1 MRSVNNYSL
10 YSNWSSPVALN
21 LSAITVTAPP
31 TPPRPQTDSPPEG
44 FPTYAYALIGVV
56 LLILLA
62 VLVVMTYLCI
72 SYVRKHCCVDMV
84 GHY

>member
-10 YSNWSSPVALN
+10 YSNWSSPVTVN
-21 LSAITVTAPP
+21 LSDIMVTLPP
-31 TPPRPQTDSPPEG
+31 IPPQPQEQ

-62 VLVVMTYLCI
+62 VLIVMSYLCV
-72 SYVRKHCCVDMV
+72 SNVRKHYCIDMV
-84 GHY
+84 RIKTN